1 MSSRR
6 LPVARVRT
14 WCLLAA
20 LSGML
25 SWLSARQ
32 AVPITLTEVLG
43 FATGAACV
51 LLVVDESIWNFPV
64 GLANNVFFLVLFW
77 SARLYGDMAL
87 QVVYLVLGVAGWR
100 RWARGAGDGGPL
112 VVTTMRGRE
121 RFTTAAFTAAAS
133 AGLTWWF
140 VRIGDA
146 SPALDALT
154 TVLSLVAQWLLNR
167 KRLENW
173 LFWITADV
181 AYVWLYVARRLY
193 LTALLYAVFVVLCL
207 AGLRRWRAAAAAGA
221 APAPVLGADAA

>member
-1 MSSRR
+1 MSFRR
-6 LPVARVRT
+6 LPAARALA

-25 SWLSARQ
+25 TWLAARQ
-32 AVPITLTEVLG
+32 AVPISLTEVLG

-51 LLVVDESIWNFPV
+51 LLVVDQSLWNFPV
-64 GLANNVFFLVLFW
+64 GLANNAFFLVLFG

-112 VVTTMRGRE
+112 VVTTMPGRE
-121 RFTTAAFTAAAS
+121 RFTTLAVTAVAT

-181 AYVWLYVARRLY
+181 AYVWLYVARRLH
-193 LTALLYAVFVVLCL
+193 LTAVLYAIFVILCL
-207 AGLRRWRAAAAAGA
+207 VGLRRWRAAAAAGA